1 MASSFHMFTRL
12 QLCGFN
18 PLLHVGLNCAS
29 ASREFQQMVV
39 VLSTGWPLKIDP
51 ILHMEVLVLM
61 DIGQQKPETIFFTG
75 EIAREISVCLHS
87 NSRILEFHNWLINQF
102 CLLTLY

>member
-1 MASSFHMFTRL
+1 MFTRH

-51 ILHMEVLVLM
+51 ISHMEVLVLM
-61 DIGQQKPETIFFTG
+61 DIGQQKPN
-75 EIAREISVCLHS
+75 ARNYLSY
-87 NSRILEFHNWLINQF
+87 R
-102 CLLTLY
+102 